1 MLIITMQVDAPSGS
15 AQGVKEA
22 LAMFA
27 EYFGDTKILKIEEVE
42 PEQMRFGSEQKTRS
56 TPRR

>member
-42 PEQMRFGSEQKTRS
+42 PEQLRFGSDPKSARNTR
-56 TPRR
+56 R